1 MKKLILLPNVLHE
14 ESRWSYTPPH
24 IDALIAES
32 TKGGYQFLNRFKLAK
47 CPVYLLNEHT
57 EKPTE
62 LLTVPQD
69 TVGLISDAGLPCL
82 ADPGALVV
90 QAANR
95 AKIEVEA
102 VPGPCSITMAL
113 QLSGFSGQAFTF
125 HGYFPREEK
134 VMLALLK
141 KLDPHYTHL
150 FIETPYKTEKIFQL
164 LLKQLPPHTKLCI
177 ALELMGP
184 QPQVRT
190 DTIEGWKKKPL
201 IPSKA
206 RAVFILSQG
215 REKTRPFRAK
225 MNRAL

>member
-1 MKKLILLPNVLHE
+1 MKKLILLPNILHE
-14 ESRWSYTPPH
+14 ESTWSYTPPH

-32 TKGGYQFLNRFKLAK
+32 DKGGYQFLNRFKLPK

-57 EKPTE
+57 QKPAQLIKIQE
-62 LLTVPQD
+62 E

-90 QAANR
+90 QAARR
-95 AKIEVEA
+95 AGIAVEA
-102 VPGPCSITMAL
+102 IPGPSSIMMAL

-134 VMLALLK
+134 ILASLLK
-141 KLDPHYTHL
+141 KLDPNYTHL
-150 FIETPYKTEKIFQL
+150 FIEVPYKTEKLFELLIKYLPLHAQL
-164 LLKQLPPHTKLCI
+164 SV

-184 QPQVRT
+184 HSKVRT

-201 IPSKA
+201 ASSKA
-206 RAVFILSQG
+206 RAVFLISLKECIES
-215 REKTRPFRAK
+215 RK
-225 MNRAL
+225 